1 MKVPRDLIRQ
11 LPDLDELVE
20 RYDQEAM
27 EEAFGLPFQA
37 EAEARSAKT
46 TELPAIQQAADE
58 MRRRVIEVGRRTI
71 RKIHDEGPDVEL
83 DLEEQVGLE
92 AIVAIEGRPA
102 ILIQDGHFLAP
113 PIKWQILDDKRDSI
127 ERTCQSVGRVEV
139 EGHPSYDYVGTGF
152 LVAEDVIM
160 TNRHVAEIFAQK
172 QLRSQPPSASF
183 SLLRFLERL
192 FGIQPR
198 QEAYWEFK
206 AGMTPRVDYVEELG
220 APQSAEFAIEGVIG
234 VHEVFDLALLRV
246 AGEAST
252 AGGPPPQPLE
262 VAAEP
267 AEVGP
272 GSQVYVVGYPAWDG
286 RRNDPEHMRQIFSNI
301 FNVKRLQPGEMR
313 QVLDGEGLFI
323 HDCSTLGGNSGSC
336 VVELESNR
344 VVGLHFGGRYLKGN
358 SAVALWKL
366 VDDPLLKEAGV
377 NFV

>member
-1 MKVPRDLIRQ
+1 MMKAPHDLIRQ
-11 LPDLDELVE
+11 LPDLDKLVE
-20 RYDQEAM
+20 QYDQEAV
-27 EEAFGLPFQA
+27 EEVYSFAFEA
-37 EAEARSAKT
+37 EAEARGGT
-46 TELPAIQQAADE
+46 TELPAIQEAADE

-83 DLEEQVGLE
+83 DAEERVGLE

-102 ILIQDGHFLAP
+102 LLIQDGHFLAP
-113 PIKWQILDDKRDSI
+113 PMQWQILEEKRASI

-160 TNRHVAEIFAQK
+160 TNRHVAEIFSQK
-172 QLRSQPPSASF
+172 QMRSHPRSTSF

-192 FGIQPR
+192 FGLQPR
-198 QEAYWEFK
+198 QEMYWEFK
-206 AGMTPRVDYVEELG
+206 AGMTPRVDYIEELRT
-220 APQSAEFAIEGVIG
+220 PESAEFTIESVIG
-234 VHEVFDLALLRV
+234 VHQVFDLALLRV
-246 AGEAST
+246 STETSAAGVPSPE
-252 AGGPPPQPLE
+252 PLA

-267 AEVGP
+267 ADVGP
-272 GSQVYVVGYPAWDG
+272 GRPVYVVGYPAWDG

-313 QVLDGEGLFI
+313 QVLDKESLFI

-336 VVELESNR
+336 VVDLESHR

-358 SAVALWKL
+358 HAVALWKL
-366 VDDPLLKEAGV
+366 VDDPLLREAGV

>member
-1 MKVPRDLIRQ
+1 MKVPHDLIRQ

-20 RYDQEAM
+20 RYEQEAM
-27 EEAFGLPFQA
+27 EEAFGLAFQA
-37 EAEARSAKT
+37 EAAARGARA

-71 RKIHDEGPDVEL
+71 LKIHDEGPDVEL
-83 DLEEQVGLE
+83 EPEERVGLE

-113 PIKWQILDDKRDSI
+113 PMKWQILEEKRNGI
-127 ERTCQSVGRVEV
+127 ERTCRSVGRIEV
-139 EGHPSYDYVGTGF
+139 EGHPSFDYVGTGF

-172 QLRSQPPSASF
+172 ELRSEPPSTSF
-183 SLLRFLERL
+183 SLLRLLEIL
-192 FGIQPR
+192 FGIRRR

-220 APQSAEFAIEGVIG
+220 APESAEFSIEGVIG
-234 VHEVFDLALLRV
+234 VHEVFDLALLRL
-246 AGEAST
+246 AREART
-252 AGGPPPQPLE
+252 VGGPPPEPLAI
-262 VAAEP
+262 AAEP
-267 AEVGP
+267 ADVGP
-272 GSQVYVVGYPAWDG
+272 DSQVYVVGYPAWDG

-313 QVLDGEGLFI
+313 EVLEAESLFI

-336 VVELESNR
+336 VVDLESNR

-358 SAVALWKL
+358 HAVALWKL

-377 NFV
+377 KFV